1 MTIRPMLAIPAL
13 MLTFA
18 VSAADQ
24 KAADAPNTPKT
35 IRIVAAEAIEEGEPG
50 DRQWTF
56 TLISAESGACYAIDL
71 LVFGV
76 NPQVYDPPAAPPF
89 SDAHAFEA
97 MRSVLGSFA
106 FEPSTAQRAAS
117 DSTAAR

>member
-56 TLISAESGACYAIDL
+56 TLISAESGACYAI
-71 LVFGV
+71 
-76 NPQVYDPPAAPPF
+76 APPGGEGI
-89 SDAHAFEA
+89 SPGDSYIIVAATDVDDAIRRKLAVDRPNCA
-97 MRSVLGSFA
+97 IVDVVA
-106 FEPSTAQRAAS
+106 RAVH
-117 DSTAAR
+117 

>member
-24 KAADAPNTPKT
+24 KVADAPNTPKT

-56 TLISAESGACYAIDL
+56 TLISAESGACYAI
-71 LVFGV
+71 
-76 NPQVYDPPAAPPF
+76 APPGGEGIEAG
-89 SDAHAFEA
+89 DAYIVVPASQVDEA
-97 MRSVLGSFA
+97 LKQKLTKDHPGCTLVDVVARSIK
-106 FEPSTAQRAAS
+106 P
-117 DSTAAR
+117 